1 MTMSGEAGERVA
13 KRIARAGLCSRRE
26 AERWITAGRV
36 CVDGQVLASPG
47 VVVNSTSLVTI
58 DGKPLPVAEGTRLW
72 RYHKPPGLVT
82 SHRDPD
88 GRPTVFESLP
98 DDIPRVISVGRLDI
112 ASEGLLLLTNDGALA
127 RRLEI
132 PSTGWLRRYRVRAF
146 GQLESARLEALS
158 SGITVDGVSYG
169 PITACLERRLGSNA
183 WYSVALR
190 EGRNREIRR
199 VMSHLGVTV
208 NRIIRVAFGPFQLG
222 RLPAAQVREVPRKVL
237 NEQLGC
243 DQPAP
248 VVQRAKHSAH
258 HRR

>member
-1 MTMSGEAGERVA
+1 MSGDAGERVA

-26 AERWITAGRV
+26 AERWIAAGCV

-47 VVVNSTSLVTI
+47 VVVNATSLVTI

-82 SHRDPD
+82 SHGDPG
-88 GRPTVFESLP
+88 GRPTVFDSLP

-132 PSTGWLRRYRVRAF
+132 PATGWLRRYRVRAF
-146 GQLESARLEALS
+146 GHVEASCLEALS
-158 SGITVDGVSYG
+158 FGVTVDGVSYG
-169 PITACLERRLGSNA
+169 PIMACLERRLGSNA
-183 WYSVALR
+183 WYTVALR

-199 VMSHLGVTV
+199 VMGHLGVAV

-222 RLPAAQVREVPRKVL
+222 RLPAGQVREVPGKVL
-237 NEQLGC
+237 SEQLGS
-243 DQPAP
+243 DPPATA
-248 VVQRAKHSAH
+248 VQRAKQPAH